1 MLTLFLFFLYL
12 NIIKIAIS
20 GNYKDTT
27 FSFDRYAG
35 ITDSREKNDAS
46 SVYLDLSNASPKGQV
61 VRVYIIDSDSDRI
74 RSYGGDFFRCELG
87 KKYFLYNSV
96 RENGG
101 TRCRIY
107 ITGHSE
113 PISGKWSPD
122 SIQQSGV
129 ITLKNAYYQSDE
141 ELSSERA
148 NDVLSALFGN
158 INIHFTTF
166 EQTYQ
171 AVVGQFLVRA
181 SLKRKVS
188 ISSECKMFCSISHS
202 IFVYDKKVTYNSDI
216 TFKDKNLNQFKDL
229 LNKLLNENPKN
240 FFDRVKFA
248 MRDGTVTLI
257 PLSDLGFKIVLE
269 FKRNPYRYLTNTGE
283 LEIIVSNLGSP
294 PSVKEYV
301 FATAKS
307 LSNVDFALALKQTYN
322 LQNQNMLYSG
332 FYLFITALVTTLA
345 FA

>member
-1 MLTLFLFFLYL
+1 
-12 NIIKIAIS
+12 
-20 GNYKDTT
+20 
-27 FSFDRYAG
+27 
-35 ITDSREKNDAS
+35 
-46 SVYLDLSNASPKGQV
+46 
-61 VRVYIIDSDSDRI
+61 
-74 RSYGGDFFRCELG
+74 
-87 KKYFLYNSV
+87 
-96 RENGG
+96 
-101 TRCRIY
+101 
-107 ITGHSE
+107 
-113 PISGKWSPD
+113 
-122 SIQQSGV
+122 
-129 ITLKNAYYQSDE
+129 
-141 ELSSERA
+141 
-148 NDVLSALFGN
+148 
-158 INIHFTTF
+158 
-166 EQTYQ
+166 
-171 AVVGQFLVRA
+171 
-181 SLKRKVS
+181 
-188 ISSECKMFCSISHS
+188 MFCSISHS

-332 FYLFITALVTTLA
+332 FYLFIIALVTTLA